1 MTHDELEQ
9 IFRHGD
15 TSPDAISA
23 RLIAARVS
31 TGLRQNEVAAAV
43 GIPKQTYHSQE
54 TRGAPSIKAGRYF
67 YRAHGIDF
75 NYLYFGD
82 FVHLAAD
89 VRDRLTRALTA
100 SSK

>member
-1 MTHDELEQ
+1 MTHEELESL
-9 IFRHGD
+9 FRHGD

-31 TGLRQNEVAAAV
+31 TGLKQSEIAAAV

-54 TRGAPSIKAGRYF
+54 VRGAPSIKSGRYF

-82 FVHLAAD
+82 FARLAPD
-89 VRDRLTRALTA
+89 VRDRLVEALSA
-100 SSK
+100 AMQ